1 MGKPIGQPAIAIHG
15 LRNRFGDHTVHDGLD
30 LEVRNGEVIGLVGGS
45 GAGKTVLLHTL
56 LGLRR
61 PDAGRVRVFGED
73 MTGVAEHV
81 LRRRRQ
87 HIGMLFQNGAL
98 FGGLSVIDNIT
109 LPLREHT
116 CLSPEVADELALVKL
131 KLVGLAPETACLY
144 TNQLSGGMIRRASL
158 ARALIM
164 DPEILVLDEPT
175 AGLDPVNAAAF
186 DRLIVELRELL
197 GLTVLMVTHDLAALW
212 QITDRVVYLG
222 QGRVLAEGPIAE
234 LSRSTVP
241 EVARYFS
248 DRQGESTSWKPDRT
262 TP

>member
-1 MGKPIGQPAIAIHG
+1 MMERMSQSAITIRG
-15 LRNRFGDHTVHDGLD
+15 LCNRFGDHTVHDGLD
-30 LEVRNGEVIGLVGGS
+30 MAVSAGEVVGLVGGS

-56 LGLRR
+56 LGLHH
-61 PDAGRVRVFGED
+61 PDAGRVQVFGED
-73 MTGVAEHV
+73 MVGVAESL

-87 HIGMLFQNGAL
+87 HIGMLFQDGAL

-116 CLSPEVADELALVKL
+116 RLSAEVADELALVKL
-131 KLVGLAPETACLY
+131 KLVGLAPETACLF

-186 DRLIVELRELL
+186 DRLILELRELL
-197 GLTVLMVTHDLAALW
+197 GLTVLMVTHDLDALW
-212 QITDRVVYLG
+212 QVTDRVVYLG
-222 QGRVLAEGPIAE
+222 QGQVLAEGPIAE
-234 LSRSTVP
+234 LSRSVMP

-248 DRQGESTSWKPDRT
+248 DRRQPDA
-262 TP
+262 